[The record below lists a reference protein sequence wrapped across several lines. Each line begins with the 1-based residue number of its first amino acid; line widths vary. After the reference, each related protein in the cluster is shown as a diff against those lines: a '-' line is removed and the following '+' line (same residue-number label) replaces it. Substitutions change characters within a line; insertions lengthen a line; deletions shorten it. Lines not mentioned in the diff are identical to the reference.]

1 MPHDVTMPQ
10 LGMAQDAGKI
20 VSWLKRPGDAV
31 SRGDALFEVE
41 TDKAV
46 MEVEALADGVLTSVA
61 FAAGEDVPVGHV
73 IARISSG
80 AEAEAG
86 DEGAAVPAAGV
97 AVSALTDDAAS
108 PALPE
113 GHRVS
118 MPQLGMAQDSGLLV
132 GWLKAPG
139 DAVGAEDV
147 LFEVETDKSTM
158 EVEAGRAGWLAATLA
173 EAGEEV
179 PVGEAVAIISEAA
192 PAAPVT
198 RARGKETLAMSAT
211 PATPVASAT
220 PLASVASAPAD
231 PGAVAPAGKLVSG
244 PPVARGGR
252 ILASPKARRLA
263 LEQGLDLARLVEAGH
278 PQPFH
283 VADLEVLRALP
294 AALVRGGGADGSVG
308 VARRLTAR
316 CARDGLVAFAAW
328 AAQAHGLDDVDAILA
343 GLAGASLGADDLV
356 HVAVHRYG
364 RRVFAVPPGRAL
376 GAVYE
381 VEGADDLPAL
391 VLRDLRGTRLASVA
405 LGAEEIPVVTITD
418 ALADTITDGAADL
431 DGSGVGSVGLS
442 ITLECAAWQLEP
454 EAALRLLIEFAGR
467 MEEPLRHLL

>member
-198 RARGKETLAMSAT
+198 RARGKETSAT
-211 PATPVASAT
+211 PATSATSATSATPPAPAASATPVASA
-220 PLASVASAPAD
+220 A
-231 PGAVAPAGKLVSG
+231 AGKLVSG

-294 AALVRGGGADGSVG
+294 AAPVRGGGADGSVG

-381 VEGADDLPAL
+381 VVEGSDDLPAL

-418 ALADTITDGAADL
+418 ALADAITDGAADL

>member
-198 RARGKETLAMSAT
+198 RARGKETSAT
-211 PATPVASAT
+211 PATSATSATPPAPVASASATPVASA
-220 PLASVASAPAD
+220 A
-231 PGAVAPAGKLVSG
+231 AGKLVSG

-294 AALVRGGGADGSVG
+294 AAPVRGGGADGSVG

-381 VEGADDLPAL
+381 VVEGSDDLPAL

-418 ALADTITDGAADL
+418 ALADAITDGAADL